1 MSSNDLDNINEELKT
16 GVVSFSEMA
25 ENPNTP
31 AMKQFVEIKQQYMD
45 YLLFYR
51 MGDFY
56 ELFFEDAITASEALG
71 LTLTSRSKMEGRQIP
86 MCGVPF
92 HAYELYLS
100 RLIKMGYKVAICEQ
114 LEDPKEAKQR
124 GGYKAIV
131 NRDVIRLVTAG
142 TLTEDT
148 LLESKKNNY
157 IASIYVRPTEI
168 GLAWLDISTGAFC
181 MQRLE
186 VGKLSHYDVIV
197 TNLSRLDPVEI
208 IIEDKLMEQTQYF
221 GLFKE
226 FRDKLSVRSRSQFN
240 YTSAINILLKAYKV
254 NAMDSF
260 GDFSKVELVA
270 GGVLIEYVENTQ
282 KGALPRID
290 KPKHII
296 GHELLEID
304 ASTRRSLELLSSNS
318 GSGNCLLKVL
328 DKTTTGIGGRL
339 LAQRLAMPLMNIKE
353 INDRL
358 DMVEFFYDNPEVR
371 REVREVLLGSMDIE
385 RSIGRLSVGRG
396 GPKDLFD
403 LAITLSKVP
412 YVKNIINGFKAFQK
426 DSMYADVPKELRRL
440 VDKFYDHGLLV
451 SNILNL
457 LGDDRNV
464 LPQLVRNGGFVK
476 EGAYPPLD
484 YLRDIRKNSVEK
496 CEELRLKYAE
506 ETGVSGLKIKNNS
519 VVGYYVE
526 VPTRFADCLFENKKF
541 IHKQTVLNAVRFT
554 TDELCE
560 LENEVLS
567 ADERAIEMEIKLFVE
582 LEQRIL
588 AQADAI
594 IRSAEIMAEID
605 VAVSLALVAVDNGF
619 VRPVLNDSLDFEIIE
634 GRHPVVEEALRKDGS
649 TLFVGNDCV
658 LKENEDR
665 IWLLTGPNMAGKSTF
680 LRQNALI
687 VIMAQMGGFV
697 PAKSAKLGVVDKI
710 FSRVGA
716 SDDLA
721 RGRSTFMVEMVETA
735 SILNQSTKRSFVILD
750 EIGRGTATFD
760 GLSIA
765 WAVVEQLAEVNKC
778 RTLFATHYHELTKLE
793 NRIPQLSLRCMK
805 TKEFNG
811 DVVFMHEVVKGA
823 VDRSYGIHVAKLAG
837 LPELTIKRAE
847 QVLKLL
853 EDEKQNKIVSS
864 IENDLPLFEALK
876 KEVKVDEKNP
886 VIEEIEKLDLDSMS
900 PYEALGKLYKL
911 KKLLEQ

>member
-1 MSSNDLDNINEELKT
+1 MSSDALENMDEEIKG
-16 GVVSFSEMA
+16 GVVTFSEMA
-25 ENPNTP
+25 MNPNTP
-31 AMKQFVEIKQQYMD
+31 AMKQFVEIKQDYME

-56 ELFFEDAITASEALG
+56 ELFFEDAVTASQALG
-71 LTLTSRSKMEGRQIP
+71 LTLTSRSKMDGRQIP

-131 NRDVIRLVTAG
+131 KRDVVRLVTAG

-148 LLESKKNNY
+148 LLEAKKNNY

-186 VGKLSHYDVIV
+186 VGKMSQYDLILAS
-197 TNLSRLDPVEI
+197 LSRLDPVEI
-208 IIEDKLMEQTQYF
+208 IVEDKLMEHPQFF

-240 YTSAINILLKAYKV
+240 YTSAINILLKAFKV
-254 NAMDSF
+254 GAIDAF
-260 GDFSKVELVA
+260 GDFSKSELIA
-270 GGVLIEYVENTQ
+270 GGVLLEYVENTQ

-290 KPKHII
+290 RPKHIVGEDI
-296 GHELLEID
+296 LEID
-304 ASTRRSLELLSSNS
+304 ASTRRSLEILSPNS
-318 GSGNCLLKVL
+318 IGGSCLLRVL
-328 DKTTTGIGGRL
+328 DKTSTGIGGRL
-339 LAQRLAMPLMNIKE
+339 LAQRLAMPVMNIKV

-358 DMVEFFYDNPEVR
+358 DMVEFFYDNPDVR
-371 REVREVLLGSMDIE
+371 REIKDVLLGSMDIE

-403 LAITLSKVP
+403 LAITLDKVP
-412 YVKNIINGFKAFQK
+412 YVKNIINGFKSYQK
-426 DSMYADVPKELRRL
+426 DSMYADVPAELRRL
-440 VDKFYDHGLLV
+440 VDKFYDHGQLV
-451 SNILNL
+451 NNIFTL
-457 LGDDRNV
+457 LGDDRSV
-464 LPQLVRNGGFVK
+464 LPQLARNGGFIK

-484 YLRDIRKNSVEK
+484 YLRDIRKNSVAK
-496 CEELRLKYAE
+496 CEELRQKYAE
-506 ETGVSGLKIKNNS
+506 ETGVSGLKVKNNS

-526 VPTRFADCLFENKKF
+526 VPTRFADAIFENKKF

-605 VAVSLALVAVDNGF
+605 VAVSLAFVAVENGF
-619 VRPVLNDSLDFEIIE
+619 IRPIINDGLDFEIIE
-634 GRHPVVEEALRKDGS
+634 GRHPVVEEALRKDGEA
-649 TLFVGNDCV
+649 LFVGNDCC
-658 LKENEDR
+658 LKENEDH
-665 IWLLTGPNMAGKSTF
+665 IWLITGPNMAGKSTF

-697 PAKSAKLGVVDKI
+697 PAKSAKFGVVDKI

-793 NRIPQLSLRCMK
+793 KRMPQLSLRCMK

-811 DVVFMHEVVKGA
+811 DVVFMHEVIKGA
-823 VDRSYGIHVAKLAG
+823 ADRSYGIHVAKLAG
-837 LPELTIKRAE
+837 LPDLTVKRAE

-853 EDEKQNKIVSS
+853 EDEKQNKMVAT
-864 IENDLPLFEALK
+864 IENDLPLFEVLKNEVK
-876 KEVKVDEKNP
+876 KEEKNP
-886 VIEEIEKLDLDSMS
+886 IIEEIENLNLDNLT
-900 PYEALGKLYKL
+900 PFEALEKLYNL
-911 KKLLEQ
+911 KKML